1 MRSDGGRHYP
11 VLGFSRTF
19 DHSGV
24 ELLHQLRASKAVV
37 SGKSPRPLGL
47 LIGSQLLVVGLVLLD
62 PYRPGRGL
70 RLTLAMA
77 WPLMA
82 IAAVARLTVVG
93 YSVEA
98 ASTIGAMTV
107 GHIIVGTG
115 LRPGFAFLG
124 CTDDD
129 LMVVKQAMIR
139 LGGGLV
145 GVLGSV
151 LIVGF
156 TA

>member
-1 MRSDGGRHYP
+1 M
-11 VLGFSRTF
+11 
-19 DHSGV
+19 
-24 ELLHQLRASKAVV
+24 AS
-37 SGKSPRPLGL
+37 PLGPWL

-62 PYRPGRGL
+62 PYKAGRGL
-70 RLTLAMA
+70 RVALAMA

-82 IAAVARLTVVG
+82 IAAVARLMVVG

-107 GHIIVGTG
+107 GLFIVGTG

-124 CTDDD
+124 CSDDD
-129 LMVVKQAMIR
+129 LMVVKKAMIR

-145 GVLGSV
+145 GVLASV

-156 TA
+156 TV